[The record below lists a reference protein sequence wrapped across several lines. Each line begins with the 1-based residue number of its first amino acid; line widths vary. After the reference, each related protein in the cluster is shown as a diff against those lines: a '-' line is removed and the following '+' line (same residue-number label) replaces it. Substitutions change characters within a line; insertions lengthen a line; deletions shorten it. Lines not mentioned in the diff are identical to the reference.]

1 MKTLVLVFLFSALM
15 FTQRA
20 LPFTTFNLP
29 LDEIFVNPLDELYM
43 NHVPSTQLTLNGT
56 SKDNKLTPNLEDTI
70 IIDLNEVVITA
81 GFPEKS
87 HDCLQKQV
95 KYPEFARKQHI
106 EGLVALTML
115 FDSNGNVVITD
126 SFGSDP
132 RLENYVHE
140 QLHKLHLKDCAV
152 QINKP
157 YNLRFAFRL
166 M

>member
-1 MKTLVLVFLFSALM
+1 MLITHL
-15 FTQRA
+15 A

-29 LDEIFVNPLDELYM
+29 IDELYVNPLDKLYV
-43 NHVPSTQLTLNGT
+43 NHDQSIPLTFNGT
-56 SKDNKLTPNLEDTI
+56 PNNNKLNPNLEDTI

-95 KYPEFARKQHI
+95 KYPEFARQQHL
-106 EGLVALTML
+106 EGVVALTML
-115 FDSNGNVVITD
+115 FDRDGNVVITD

-140 QLHKLHLKDCAV
+140 QLYRLHLKDCAV
-152 QINKP
+152 QVNKP